1 MGHTSIREWTILAM
15 LIVVATATAMVFVR
29 ADELVRVQK
38 DGVIRG
44 YKTRATAC
52 RIIEQNGGV
61 FPPSDPCT
69 EPAMAPYFTAGQ

>member
-15 LIVVATATAMVFVR
+15 LVVVATATAMVFVR

-44 YKTRATAC
+44 YKTRTTAC
-52 RIIEQNGGV
+52 RIIE
-61 FPPSDPCT
+61 
-69 EPAMAPYFTAGQ
+69 